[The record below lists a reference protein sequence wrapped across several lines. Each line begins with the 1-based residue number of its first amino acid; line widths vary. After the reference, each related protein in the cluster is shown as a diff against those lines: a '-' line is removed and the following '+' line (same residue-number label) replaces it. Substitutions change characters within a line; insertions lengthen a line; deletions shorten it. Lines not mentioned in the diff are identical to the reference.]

1 MTGNPPR
8 HPTSQPPPPNPQ
20 PQKVVTPNVFNFD
33 LWKTSGHADHY
44 RENMFAFDVEKQ
56 EFGLKPMNC
65 PGHCVMFANRA
76 RSYRCG
82 GARRGAACGL
92 GPWTGVVS
100 GFESDTKPTPN
111 RY

>member
-1 MTGNPPR
+1 
-8 HPTSQPPPPNPQ
+8 
-20 PQKVVTPNVFNFD
+20 VVTPNVFNFD

-76 RSYRCG
+76 RSYRWVGLGWGPG
-82 GARRGAACGL
+82 GADGGGRLVCVARGGL
-92 GPWTGVVS
+92 LG
-100 GFESDTKPTPN
+100 
-111 RY
+111 

>member
-1 MTGNPPR
+1 
-8 HPTSQPPPPNPQ
+8 
-20 PQKVVTPNVFNFD
+20 VFNFD

-82 GARRGAACGL
+82 DAVFVVCVCVWG
-92 GPWTGVVS
+92 GVLKG
-100 GFESDTKPTPN
+100 GFGGWCL
-111 RY
+111 RLF